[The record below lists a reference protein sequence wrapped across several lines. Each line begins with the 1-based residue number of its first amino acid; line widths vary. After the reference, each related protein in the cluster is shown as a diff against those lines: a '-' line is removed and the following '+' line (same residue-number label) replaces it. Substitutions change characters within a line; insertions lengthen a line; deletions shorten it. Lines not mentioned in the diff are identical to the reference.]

1 MTIAI
6 IVSLVVLALTAYAI
20 HANTH
25 AKNLMHIGLA
35 ASQGYLYHG
44 GAECRLAALT
54 AKSVLAQPLGQ
65 KMLYYVESIV
75 CPQEGI
81 GREDFESR
89 KTELLHS
96 LAQQESGVTASV
108 KRKGELNMVSPDWHR
123 AISRADRPLA
133 ERLFAIGVACNEG
146 KGAVR

>member
-6 IVSLVVLALTAYAI
+6 VVFLVVLALTAYVI

-44 GAECRLAALT
+44 EAECRLAALT

-65 KMLYYVESIV
+65 KMLYYVESIT
-75 CPQEGI
+75 CPQEGTSQA
-81 GREDFESR
+81 DFDSR

-96 LAQQESGVTASV
+96 LALQESGVAASV
-108 KRKGELNMVSPDWHR
+108 KRKGELNTVSPDWHR

-133 ERLFAIGVACNEG
+133 ERLFAKGAACQEG
-146 KGAVR
+146 KGSVR